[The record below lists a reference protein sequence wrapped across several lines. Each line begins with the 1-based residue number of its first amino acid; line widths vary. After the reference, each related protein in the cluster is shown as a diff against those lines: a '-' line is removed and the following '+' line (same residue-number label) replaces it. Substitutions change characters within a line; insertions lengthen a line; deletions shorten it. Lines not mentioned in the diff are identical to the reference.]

1 MKKLSEL
8 ALVPAVILAT
18 SVPALAQTAPDPID
32 ALQAGA
38 SDNITKL
45 GVMAAALAV
54 VVVGVKVVP
63 AALKWVLAFI
73 NK

>member
-32 ALQAGA
+32 ALQSGA

>member
-1 MKKLSEL
+1 MKKLTHY
-8 ALVPAVILAT
+8 ALVPAVTLAT
-18 SVPALAQTAPDPID
+18 SVPAWAQDATGPID
-32 ALQAGA
+32 QLQAGA
-38 SDNITKL
+38 STNITKL
-45 GVMAAALAV
+45 GVMAAALAI